1 LMEQTRTALVELVNK
16 AKETRN
22 SKEILEWLSFSS
34 KFRRYSVHNTWMI
47 YSYRPSAT
55 LVKGFRQWNDLGRY
69 VNAGEKGIPILA
81 PIIVKRMVKEEQVQ
95 QVTDPETGEVR
106 EVKTEVEK
114 EVLVGFKV
122 VYVFDVTQTNG
133 KELPKVEISVAE
145 GESILPRLLRF
156 AEQKGIAVS
165 FKRLRGSHH
174 GSSYNGKVE
183 VDARKDETSQC
194 AVLVHELAHELLHW
208 KTNDVNNLPKSVVES
223 EAEATSYVVC
233 KHFGIQV
240 NSDVYLAIWQPKAEQ
255 IMDSLERIHKTAAEI
270 ISGVESIESSAIPV
284 PSMPSPLVV
293 AR

>member
-1 LMEQTRTALVELVNK
+1 MV
-16 AKETRN
+16 
-22 SKEILEWLSFSS
+22 
-34 KFRRYSVHNTWMI
+34 

-55 LVKGFRQWNDLGRY
+55 LVKGFRQWNDLGRW

-81 PIIVKRMVKEEQVQ
+81 PIIVKKTVKEEKIQ

-106 EVKTEVEK
+106 EVKTEVEVEK

-133 KELPKVEISVAE
+133 KELPKVEISVAK

-156 AEQKGIAVS
+156 AKQKGIAVS
-165 FKRLRGSHH
+165 FKTLRGSHH

-208 KTNDVNNLPKSVVES
+208 KTNDVNNLPKAVVES

-233 KHFGIQV
+233 KRFGIQV

-270 ISGVESIESSAIPV
+270 ISAVESIEPSAIPV
-284 PSMPSPLVV
+284 QSTPPPLVV